1 MNTMFFKHAGRAL
14 AAMVL
19 AGVCSVSAQ
28 AQYIGGDLSLDLDD
42 SGDVFIL
49 AADVTLN
56 GRVGGDVDG
65 FAADVSIDA
74 DIGGDINI
82 GSADFRQRGRVGGDI
97 NIGAADITIEG
108 DVLGDA
114 NLGAADIA
122 ISGRIHGD
130 LNAGGASVVL
140 GESAFVGGE
149 AEIGGRDVVV
159 RGQIMGETRINGREV
174 HISGEIAGPLDIEAR
189 NVYFDEGASVAGPV
203 TVRSQNEPVIAQG
216 VVMPE
221 AVTFT
226 RTDWTDREFGDYG
239 GPKFKFN
246 KVGPPAWA
254 FSSVFAFSAFVLGM
268 LAVLIAPRSVGH
280 IATAFR
286 RRPWVSGLLGLV
298 VLAVSPVLVL
308 TLMVLLMVTII
319 GIPLG
324 LILIFAYPVVLF
336 LGFAFGGMAVGDLVF
351 NRKGGQAGLGL
362 RALSFFVAII
372 AIAAFGAIPVLGW
385 VLGALVLCIGLGAW
399 SIAIFSR
406 QSNGAPPAPALAE
419 PAGV

>member
-1 MNTMFFKHAGRAL
+1 MNTMFFKTAKRAL
-14 AAMVL
+14 AAFFL
-19 AGVCSVSAQ
+19 AGACSVAAQ

-97 NIGAADITIEG
+97 NIGAADISIEG
-108 DVLGDA
+108 DVLGEA
-114 NLGAADIA
+114 NLGAADIT

-140 GESAFVGGE
+140 RDGSFVGGQ
-149 AEIGGRDVVV
+149 AELGGRDVEV
-159 RGQIMGETRINGREV
+159 RGQIIGDTKITGRDV
-174 HISGEIAGPLDIEAR
+174 RISGEISGPLEIEAR
-189 NVYFDEGASVAGPV
+189 NVHFEAGARIAGPV
-203 TVRSQNEPVIAQG
+203 AVRSENEPVIGEG
-216 VVMPE
+216 VVMPQDI
-221 AVTFT
+221 TFDR
-226 RTDWTDREFGDYG
+226 RTWTDREFGDYG
-239 GPKFKFN
+239 GPNFN
-246 KVGPPAWA
+246 FQVGPPGWA

-268 LAVLIAPRSVGH
+268 LAALIAPRSVGR
-280 IATAFR
+280 IAMAFR

-308 TLMVLLMVTII
+308 TLMVLLMITII

-324 LILIFAYPVVLF
+324 LILLFAYPVILF
-336 LGFAFGGMAVGDLVF
+336 LGFAFGGMAIGDLIF

-362 RALSFFVAII
+362 RALSFFVAVI
-372 AIAAFGAIPVLGW
+372 AIAALGAIPVLGW
-385 VLGALVLCIGLGAW
+385 VLGPLVLCIGLGAW

-406 QSNGAPPAPALAE
+406 QSNGATQASVEAS
-419 PAGV
+419 V